1 MNTVTLFQRGIKQTT
16 GGQHTDI
23 NAILEHIR
31 VGTWQDLAIAIAAEP
46 DKEKRQELKARVP
59 YFTPSGQFDKRKND
73 ALIAHSGLMA
83 IDFDEVEEINNAAAV
98 LGNDPFTFAVFRSI
112 SGRGLCVLVKVEP
125 NKHAETFNA
134 LQEYYFKLL
143 RLPLDPSGKDVARAR
158 YISFD
163 PDLVHNPQSKV
174 FKVAKQEA
182 SKQPAARDLRSL
194 HLGSN
199 FERILSDLDR
209 DITGG
214 YQQWRDIGFAI
225 ASEYGQGG
233 EHYFQHISSFGP
245 QYDHDITA
253 KHYRHFCR
261 QTPTG
266 ANRIGIG
273 TFYYYAKLAG
283 IDIRPPKSAQR
294 TATMARQ
301 ALNQGRDAES
311 VKQALAIEGVEA
323 DAEALEAVFS
333 APPSSQPEADPR
345 APLDIEE
352 VEGWVRMGY
361 PVKRN
366 AITRMYEL
374 KGRELET
381 EDFNTMF
388 IAAKKQF
395 PKLSREIF
403 DTLMFSRFTP
413 TYNPL
418 REYFAGL
425 AGQWDGADHIGQLAA
440 SITSD
445 TGTAE
450 WRRRIVQ
457 KWLLGIVE
465 SVLDETPNIL
475 CLVLAGKK
483 NTGKTVFFK
492 QLLPRELHNQ
502 YFAASQLDKG
512 KDDEILMCQRLII
525 FDDEYSGKSKQ
536 DAKHM
541 KRILSADNF
550 TLREPYG
557 RKNVTLRRL
566 ATLCG
571 TCNELEILND
581 PTGNRRILVIEATGQ
596 FDFDGYNNTDKRQLF
611 AQVVALHAAGERS
624 TLSNSDIDAL
634 ESNTG
639 EKFAE
644 VSIELELVRQFV
656 HQSSFN
662 GDFMT
667 ATMIKVRLE
676 KETEQ
681 RLNMRRLGMALKQ
694 AGHERV
700 FLNRQFGYLVQFR

>member
-31 VGTWQDLAIAIAAEP
+31 VGTWQDIALAIAAEP
-46 DKEKRQELKARVP
+46 DKDKRQALKARVP

-73 ALIAHSGLMA
+73 ALLAHSGLLA
-83 IDFDEVEEINNAAAV
+83 IDFDEVDEINNAASV
-98 LGNDPFTFAVFRSI
+98 LAGDPYTFAVFRSI
-112 SGRGLCVLVKVEP
+112 SGRGLCVLVKIDSS
-125 NKHAETFNA
+125 KHAESFA
-134 LQEYYFKLL
+134 GLQEYYFKLL

-163 PDLVHNPQSKV
+163 PDLVHNPASKV
-174 FKVAKQEA
+174 YKAPKPEQQPKQ
-182 SKQPAARDLRSL
+182 RDLRSL
-194 HLGSN
+194 HLESN
-199 FERILSDLDR
+199 FERILRDLDR

-225 ASEYGQGG
+225 ASEYGEGG
-233 EHYFQHISSFGP
+233 EHYFQHISSFAP
-245 QYDHDITA
+245 SYDHDTTA

-266 ANRIGIG
+266 ANQIRIG
-273 TFYYYAKLAG
+273 TFYYYARQAG
-283 IDIRPPKSAQR
+283 VDIRPPRNVER
-294 TATMARQ
+294 TANMARQ
-301 ALNQGRDAES
+301 AVAQGRDAES
-311 VKQALAIEGVEA
+311 VRNALAIEGVEP
-323 DAEALEAVFS
+323 DAEALEAVFATS
-333 APPSSQPEADPR
+333 EPGRTAEPDPR
-345 APLDIEE
+345 APLDIDE
-352 VEGWVRMGY
+352 VESWVRVGY
-361 PVKRN
+361 AIKRN
-366 AITRMYEL
+366 QITRMYEL
-374 KGRELET
+374 AGRELET
-381 EDFNTMF
+381 EDFNSMF

-418 REYFAGL
+418 LDYFTGL
-425 AGQWDGADHIGQLAA
+425 RGKWDGVDWIGKLA
-440 SITSD
+440 SSVTSD
-445 TGTAE
+445 TGSEE
-450 WRRRIVQ
+450 WRRRMIE
-457 KWLLGIVE
+457 KWLLGVVE
-465 SVLDETPNIL
+465 SVIDGTPNIL

-492 QLLPRELHNQ
+492 QLLPRELHEQ

-557 RKNVTLRRL
+557 RKNVTLKRL

-581 PTGNRRILVIEATGQ
+581 PTGNRRIIVIEATGQ
-596 FDFDGYNNTDKRQLF
+596 FDFDAYNSTDKKQLF

-624 TLSNSDIDAL
+624 TLSNADIDAL

-644 VSIELELVRQFV
+644 VAIELELVRQFV
-656 HQSSFN
+656 TASDFA
-662 GDFMT
+662 GDFLT

-700 FLNRQFGYLVQFR
+700 FRNRQFGYQVQFI